1 MSVAKRDI
9 APPIVSTGGLFLRI
23 PQRPSRRLVRREC
36 HDLSQ
41 IDVWRILART
51 TRDSGVTHE
60 PDLTRE
66 TEGLR
71 CRISGLARPGGSV
84 PDSAMTP
91 ILLPPEVSRPATVID
106 RRRFLSATAAAIP
119 MALLGQAAPSLSAA
133 PASGVT
139 SETLAAQ
146 LHGSLDEAQR
156 RLLCREFNDPL
167 RQKVDNNWM
176 ITGRSIKDA
185 LRPDQQDLVRQIFRK
200 LHHPD
205 HAEAMMRQMVEDSEG
220 KGFEGGTS
228 VALFGRPGSGAFELV
243 LTGRH
248 CTRRCDGDSVAGT
261 AFGGPIF
268 YGHQSGPNDEEPA
281 DHPGN
286 VFWYQARRANELFQA
301 LDGRQRQAALVEGR
315 SRPERATE
323 TVRLSG
329 RREGLAGL
337 PCSELS
343 ADQKGLMRQVL
354 RDLLAPFRQVDAD
367 ESMRLVE
374 AQGLGNLNLAYFKAH
389 DLGKDG
395 VWDVWQIEGPHM
407 LWYFR
412 GDPHVHCWVHLR
424 DGKA

>member
-1 MSVAKRDI
+1 MPTHR
-9 APPIVSTGGLFLRI
+9 PPGPGGVI
-23 PQRPSRRLVRREC
+23 WP
-36 HDLSQ
+36 
-41 IDVWRILART
+41 ILALV
-51 TRDSGVTHE
+51 DHG
-60 PDLTRE
+60 
-66 TEGLR
+66 
-71 CRISGLARPGGSV
+71 RISGLARAGRSV
-84 PDSAMTP
+84 PDSDMTP
-91 ILLPPEVSRPATVID
+91 ITFPPEASRAPNALD
-106 RRRFLSATAAAIP
+106 RRRFLASTAAAIP
-119 MALLGQAAPSLSAA
+119 LALLGQASSARAATPA
-133 PASGVT
+133 PAPT

-146 LHGSLDEAQR
+146 LHGSLDEVQR
-156 RLLCREFNDPL
+156 RLLCREFDDPL

-176 ITGRSIKDA
+176 ITGRSIHEA
-185 LRPDQQDLVRQIFRK
+185 LRPDQQDLVRQIFRR

-220 KGFEGGTS
+220 KGFEAGTS
-228 VALFGRPGSGAFELV
+228 VALFGRPGTGAFELV

-301 LDGRQRQAALVEGR
+301 LDGRQRKVALVEGH
-315 SRPERATE
+315 SRRERATE

-354 RDLLAPFRQVDAD
+354 RDLLAPFRQVDAE

-374 AQGLGNLNLAYFKAH
+374 AQGLGNLSLAYFKAH

-412 GDPHVHCWVHLR
+412 GDPHVHCWVHIR

>member
-1 MSVAKRDI
+1 
-9 APPIVSTGGLFLRI
+9 
-23 PQRPSRRLVRREC
+23 
-36 HDLSQ
+36 
-41 IDVWRILART
+41 
-51 TRDSGVTHE
+51 
-60 PDLTRE
+60 
-66 TEGLR
+66 
-71 CRISGLARPGGSV
+71 
-84 PDSAMTP
+84 MTP
-91 ILLPPEVSRPATVID
+91 IPLPPEVSRPATVID

-119 MALLGQAAPSLSAA
+119 LALLGQAAPSLSAA

-185 LRPDQQDLVRQIFRK
+185 LRTDQQDLVRQIFRK

>member
-66 TEGLR
+66 TEVLR
-71 CRISGLARPGGSV
+71 CRISGLVRRGGSV

-119 MALLGQAAPSLSAA
+119 LALLGQAAPSLSAA

-156 RLLCREFNDPL
+156 RLLCREFDDPL

-185 LRPDQQDLVRQIFRK
+185 LRPDQQDLVGQIFRK

-354 RDLLAPFRQVDAD
+354 RDLLAPFRPVDAD

>member
-66 TEGLR
+66 TEVLR
-71 CRISGLARPGGSV
+71 CRISGLVRRGGSV

-119 MALLGQAAPSLSAA
+119 LALLGQAAPSLSAA

-156 RLLCREFNDPL
+156 RLLCREFDDPL

-185 LRPDQQDLVRQIFRK
+185 LRPDQQDLVGQIFRK

-354 RDLLAPFRQVDAD
+354 RDLLAPFRPVDAD
-367 ESMRLVE
+367 ESMRLVD

>member
-1 MSVAKRDI
+1 MIPSDPK
-9 APPIVSTGGLFLRI
+9 PGLL
-23 PQRPSRRLVRREC
+23 
-36 HDLSQ
+36 
-41 IDVWRILART
+41 
-51 TRDSGVTHE
+51 
-60 PDLTRE
+60 
-66 TEGLR
+66 
-71 CRISGLARPGGSV
+71 RPGRV
-84 PDSAMTP
+84 
-91 ILLPPEVSRPATVID
+91 LD
-106 RRRFLSATAAAIP
+106 RRAFLASTAAAIP
-119 MALLGQAAPSLSAA
+119 LGLAGRMAAA
-133 PASGVT
+133 PARPAAT

-156 RLLCREFNDPL
+156 KLLCRAFDDPL

-176 ITGRSIKDA
+176 ITARSIHDA
-185 LRPDQQDLVRQIFRK
+185 LRPDQRDLVRQIFRS

-205 HAEAMMRQMVEDSEG
+205 HADAMMRQMVEDSEG
-220 KGFEGGTS
+220 KGFDAGTS
-228 VALFGRPGSGAFELV
+228 VALFGQPGSGAFELV

-286 VFWYQARRANELFQA
+286 VFWYQARRANELFRA
-301 LDGRQRQAALVEGR
+301 LDGRQRATALLEGR

-329 RREGLAGL
+329 RRDGL
-337 PCSELS
+337 PGLPAS
-343 ADQKGLMRQVL
+343 AMSPDQRGLLREVL
-354 RDLLAPFRQVDAD
+354 RDLLLPFRKVDVD
-367 ESMRLVE
+367 ESLRCIE
-374 AQGLGNLNLAYFKAH
+374 SQGLENLHLAYFKGQ

-395 VWDVWQIEGPHM
+395 VWDVWQIEGPQM

-424 DGKA
+424 DAKA